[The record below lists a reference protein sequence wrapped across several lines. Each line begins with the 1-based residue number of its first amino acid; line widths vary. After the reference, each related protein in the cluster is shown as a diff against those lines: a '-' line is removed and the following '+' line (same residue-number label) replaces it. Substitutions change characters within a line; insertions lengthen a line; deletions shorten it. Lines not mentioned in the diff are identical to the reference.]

1 MHLLLCLHAL
11 QRGTVPLCLGVH
23 NMRRRG
29 CRARPARL
37 NPAPSRLSDVPTY
50 VVVPRL
56 LAHQLGVERRHQ
68 VHGRDE
74 AGGGNGGGGDG
85 GSER

>member
-1 MHLLLCLHAL
+1 M
-11 QRGTVPLCLGVH
+11 PLCLGVH

-29 CRARPARL
+29 CRVRPARL

-74 AGGGNGGGGDG
+74 AGVVMAGEVMVGRNGKK
-85 GSER
+85 S